1 MYGETSRAAGPYIR
15 VQCFAGPRENRVDER
30 RPGCPRARCAVE
42 KLQRESPESERQ
54 RGGLLC
60 TPAVVS
66 PRLSHSGLS
75 RRSALSGPPVRG
87 NTATMSSHLL
97 C

>member
-1 MYGETSRAAGPYIR
+1 VRLVPIYESSALQARERTVWTSAGPGR
-15 VQCFAGPRENRVDER
+15 
-30 RPGCPRARCAVE
+30 PRARCAVE